1 MEMVNLKINGMP
13 VSVPKGYTILEAAK
27 EIGIKIPTLCFL
39 KEINEIGACRICVV
53 EVKGARSLVASCVYP
68 VNEGMEV
75 FTNTNKVRESRKTT
89 IELILSNHNRN
100 CLSCVR
106 SGSCELQTL
115 SYEYGVEDAGRFD
128 GFNPTFKKDV
138 SSEHLVRD
146 PEKCI
151 LCRRCVAACENQKVA
166 VIGANDRGFD
176 TNIGCAFNKDLGD
189 VACISC
195 GQCIVNCPTGALTEK
210 DCTNEVFNALNDPTK
225 HVVVHTAPAIRATL
239 GECFDMPIGTNV
251 KGKMVAALRRLGFDQ
266 VFDTD
271 FGADLT
277 IMEEANEFL
286 DRVNN
291 GGVLPMITSCSP
303 GWIKFCEHYYPDLL
317 PHLSTCKS
325 PQQMT
330 GAIIKSW
337 YAEKNNINP
346 KDIVVVS
353 IMPCTAKKF
362 EIGREDQDGAGLP
375 DTDYVL
381 TTRELSRMIK
391 RSHIDFVN
399 LPDEDFDPT
408 LGVSTGAGAIFG
420 ATGGVME
427 AALRTAADTLTGQD
441 IENVDYTE
449 VRGTEDIK
457 EATYKINGMDI
468 KVAVTSGLKNAS
480 ILLDK
485 IRNGESDYQFIEVM
499 CCPGG
504 CVNGG
509 GQPIQPASVRNFT
522 DLKALRSKALYDEDR
537 NLPLRKSHESPIIK
551 TVYNEYLEKPGSHL
565 SHKLLHTSYVERF
578 KFYKEENKN
587 IK

>member
-291 GGVLPMITSCSP
+291 GGILPMITSCSP

-485 IRNGESDYQFIEVM
+485 IRNGESDYQFIEIM

-504 CVNGG
+504 CINGG